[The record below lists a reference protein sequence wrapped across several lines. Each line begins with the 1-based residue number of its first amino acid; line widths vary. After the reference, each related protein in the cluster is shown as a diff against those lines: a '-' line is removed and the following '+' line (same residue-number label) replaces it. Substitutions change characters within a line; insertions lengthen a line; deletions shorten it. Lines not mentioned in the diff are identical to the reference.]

1 MNKWAS
7 AVWGFIDK
15 EMKPIAF
22 DGAIGFVRIWSR
34 LRCCLKFTSFY
45 KLVFVYSECCF
56 WGKLLFYQQS
66 SPKTVVMSILEASFL
81 VSCLLHFTRFLVEA
95 PAPWLLYSA

>member
-15 EMKPIAF
+15 KMKPIAF
-22 DGAIGFVRIWSR
+22 DGAIGFIRIWSR
-34 LRCCLKFTSFY
+34 LRCCLKFTS
-45 KLVFVYSECCF
+45 
-56 WGKLLFYQQS
+56 FYQQS

>member
-15 EMKPIAF
+15 KMKPIAF

-34 LRCCLKFTSFY
+34 LRCCLKFTSFLLEVY
-45 KLVFVYSECCF
+45 FV
-56 WGKLLFYQQS
+56 LL
-66 SPKTVVMSILEASFL
+66 
-81 VSCLLHFTRFLVEA
+81 
-95 PAPWLLYSA
+95 